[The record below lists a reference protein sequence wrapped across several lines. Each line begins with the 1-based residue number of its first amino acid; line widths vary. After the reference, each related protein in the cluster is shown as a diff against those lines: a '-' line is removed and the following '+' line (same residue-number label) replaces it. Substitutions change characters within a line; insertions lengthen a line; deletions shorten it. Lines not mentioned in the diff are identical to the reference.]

1 MENIIKKL
9 NKIKDDDANPWEHWT
24 SKEKQE
30 LLKIYLTICKQEA
43 RIFDLIYR
51 HHDVDSWED
60 IFRDYDEVLLRD
72 KVSGVE
78 FALENIK
85 KYG

>member
-1 MENIIKKL
+1 ME
-9 NKIKDDDANPWEHWT
+9 DDDRNPWEHWT
-24 SKEKQE
+24 SEEKQE
-30 LLKIYLTICKQEA
+30 LLKMYLIICKQEA
-43 RIFDLIYR
+43 RIFDLIYS

-60 IFRDYDEVLLRD
+60 IFRDYDEVHLSD